1 MSPRNTIQRQGLSES
16 SRKGGRDSRRGFPST
31 YLQNFSLP
39 VSKCAPAVSPVHRNQ
54 PPPAVLLP
62 HGHRRALLRDRPL
75 PGPQPQRAAAAG
87 VYTCGHELTEED
99 WGKIQTQVGCARDR
113 AASGSA
119 VLLGGAPTRRGG
131 PGLCPQHVG
140 PQDLH
145 HPLWGERQGP

>member
-1 MSPRNTIQRQGLSES
+1 MSMSPRNTIQRQGLSES

-87 VYTCGHELTEED
+87 VHMWPRAHGRGLGED
-99 WGKIQTQVGCARDR
+99 PDTGRLCPGQGSQRLCSAAWGGTHQE
-113 AASGSA
+113 
-119 VLLGGAPTRRGG
+119 GGARPVPTARGAPG
-131 PGLCPQHVG
+131 PSPPTLG
-140 PQDLH
+140 
-145 HPLWGERQGP
+145 